1 MNNLILQKLLHGH
14 QLIQPN
20 ASDKNQVKF
29 GRTFLPAP
37 NYKQTE
43 GLKKVDN
50 PVEAH
55 IQYYGYTRDM
65 SFDYAYQKN
74 FSGNISLLPR
84 DIVYSEQKLFA
95 QQVSQAAKFYLDI
108 CEDDGLTE
116 KEHNTIEKELLYY
129 LPYKSVFLQ
138 VETEH
143 TINNIL
149 IHDHNEDY
157 QEALAEYKL
166 DHTPSFFRRIFG
178 RSKTLPEGV
187 SDIFDDRESVSG
199 CFSFQMLIWDKANKH
214 FVWDLNQYTIYFGHN
229 ATRLEDGSFYYKI
242 QLADSP
248 LTKYLIGDNEH
259 LKVNGELSRT
269 FIMEIINRFRYFMI
283 ALQHPTI
290 IDAKDVEGRQNVFID
305 TPTKFT
311 TTALSSKPKFAHKNL
326 KINLYGNQSTKDGS
340 SGSCRSSGT
349 AFHSVRKHMRK
360 LANGRHTFVRAHF
373 RGSKEVG
380 VITKDYEFN
389 QK

>member
-20 ASDKNQVKF
+20 ASEKNQVKF
-29 GRTFLPAP
+29 GTTFLPAP
-37 NYKQTE
+37 NYKQTKN
-43 GLKKVDN
+43 LKKVDN
-50 PVEAH
+50 PVDAH
-55 IQYYGYTRDM
+55 IQYEGYTRDM
-65 SFDYAYQKN
+65 AFDYAYQKN

-84 DIVYSEQKLFA
+84 EIVYSEHKLFA

-108 CEDDGLTE
+108 SEDDGLTE

-129 LPYKSVFLQ
+129 LPYKAVFLQ

-149 IHDHNEDY
+149 IYDHNEDY
-157 QEALAEYKL
+157 QEALDEYKR
-166 DHTPSFFRRIFG
+166 DHKPSFLRRIFG

-187 SDIFDDRESVSG
+187 SDIFDDRESVSA
-199 CFSFQMLIWDKANKH
+199 CFSFQMLIWDKTNKH
-214 FVWDLNQYTIYFGHN
+214 FVWDLNQYTIYFGDN
-229 ATRLEDGSFYYKI
+229 ATRLEDSSFFYKV

-248 LTKYLIGDNEH
+248 LNEYLIGDNDH
-259 LKVNGELSRT
+259 LKVNGDLSRT

-290 IDAKDVEGRQNVFID
+290 IDEKDVEGRQNVFID

-311 TTALSSKPKFAHKNL
+311 TTALSGKPKFAHKNL
-326 KINLYGNQSTKDGS
+326 KINLYGNQSNGDKSNGNS
-340 SGSCRSSGT
+340 RSSGT

-360 LANGRHTFVRAHF
+360 LPNGRHTFVRAHF